1 MSEEKQA
8 ESKNKNDTIKEPTK
22 LRKFLYG
29 LSWTVIWPIVV
40 AVPAF
45 VVMLFIL
52 GSVLTNNIQN
62 KEFANAVS
70 SQGIFLLELYFF
82 GFVSVLVVVLL
93 LVKLLLKTRKRLF
106 FRTGARVL
114 GVYVWIGIFATGLTM
129 ALITRNPE
137 AIKPPVAR
145 DDAIV
150 ALFHTVGGKDEL
162 IDNVSMSYVDSYKN
176 KDTNGEYSP
185 VINSDGT
192 FSYGT
197 ITVKK
202 GIEPTY
208 EKTVVAHEYL
218 HHIWQ
223 AHLDEQTLHD
233 LTSQLMTL
241 YGNDTWIK
249 DRTNWYSDSN
259 MLLPT
264 ELFSFYCTEV
274 ADKYLSQYV
283 LDTCNKYIDRSAL
296 VFTRQ

>member
-1 MSEEKQA
+1 MSEEKQV
-8 ESKNKNDTIKEPTK
+8 ESHKRNSDTNKPTK

-40 AVPAF
+40 AIPAF

-62 KEFANAVS
+62 KEFANAVGT
-70 SQGIFLLELYFF
+70 QGIFLLELYFF
-82 GFVSVLVVVLL
+82 GFVSLLVIVLL

-106 FRTGARVL
+106 FRSGARVL
-114 GVYVWIGIFATGLTM
+114 GVYIWIGIFATGLTM
-129 ALITRNPE
+129 ALITRSPE

-150 ALFHTVGGKDEL
+150 TILHAVGGKDEL
-162 IDNVSMSYVDSYKN
+162 IDNVSLSYVDGYKN
-176 KDTNGEYSP
+176 KDTNGEYLP

-197 ITVKK
+197 ITIKK
-202 GIEPTY
+202 GIDPTY

-223 AHLDEQTLHD
+223 SQLDEQTLHD

-241 YGNDTWIK
+241 YGNDAWIK
-249 DRTNWYSDSN
+249 DRTNWYADSN

-283 LDTCNKYIDRSAL
+283 LDTCSKYINRSAL

>member
-1 MSEEKQA
+1 MSEEKQV
-8 ESKNKNDTIKEPTK
+8 ESHKRNSDTNKPTK
-22 LRKFLYG
+22 LRKFLYC

-40 AVPAF
+40 AIPAF

-70 SQGIFLLELYFF
+70 TQGVFLLELYLF
-82 GFVSVLVVVLL
+82 GFVSLLVVILL
-93 LVKLLLKTRKRLF
+93 LVRLLLKTRKRLF
-106 FRTGARVL
+106 FRSGARVL
-114 GVYVWIGIFATGLTM
+114 GVYIWIGIFATGLTM
-129 ALITRNPE
+129 ALITRSPE
-137 AIKPPVAR
+137 AIKPPVTR
-145 DDAIV
+145 DDTIAAILH
-150 ALFHTVGGKDEL
+150 AVGGKDEL
-162 IDNVSMSYVDSYKN
+162 IDNVSLSYVDGYKN

-197 ITVKK
+197 ITIKK

-223 AHLDEQTLHD
+223 SQLDEQTLHD

-241 YGNDTWIK
+241 YGNDAWIK
-249 DRTNWYSDSN
+249 DRTNWYADSN

-274 ADKYLSQYV
+274 ADKYLSPYV
-283 LDTCNKYIDRSAL
+283 LDTCSKYINRSAL
-296 VFTRQ
+296 VFTRK

>member
-1 MSEEKQA
+1 MSEEKQV
-8 ESKNKNDTIKEPTK
+8 ESHKRNSDTNKPTK

-40 AVPAF
+40 AIPAF

-62 KEFANAVS
+62 KEFANAVGT
-70 SQGIFLLELYFF
+70 QGIFLLELYFF
-82 GFVSVLVVVLL
+82 GFVSLLVIVLL

-106 FRTGARVL
+106 FRSGARVL
-114 GVYVWIGIFATGLTM
+114 GVYIWIGIFATGLTM

-150 ALFHTVGGKDEL
+150 TILHAVGGKDEL
-162 IDNVSMSYVDSYKN
+162 IDNVSLSYVDGYKN
-176 KDTNGEYSP
+176 KDTNGEYLP

-197 ITVKK
+197 ITIKK
-202 GIEPTY
+202 GIDPTY

-223 AHLDEQTLHD
+223 SQLDEQTLHD

-241 YGNDTWIK
+241 YGNDAWIK
-249 DRTNWYSDSN
+249 DRTNWYADSN

-283 LDTCNKYIDRSAL
+283 LDTCSKYINRSAL